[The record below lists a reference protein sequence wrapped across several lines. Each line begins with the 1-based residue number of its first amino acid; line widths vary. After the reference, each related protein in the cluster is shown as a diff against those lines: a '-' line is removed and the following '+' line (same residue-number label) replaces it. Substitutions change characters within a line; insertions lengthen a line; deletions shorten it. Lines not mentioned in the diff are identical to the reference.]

1 MPSLSISTLVG
12 VSNSSTPSPIS
23 SNAPKYSAKFCA
35 ARLRTPKVN
44 TTHASF
50 RSQYESQDMI
60 QIGEWQNGEGC
71 PASMFSGGLARE
83 AACDIIRQD
92 FFVRQPEDHRCCDN
106 PQTLMQA
113 L

>member
-71 PASMFSGGLARE
+71 PAAMFSGGSARE
-83 AACDIIRQD
+83 AACDIITARTFLYD
-92 FFVRQPEDHRCCDN
+92 NPEDHRCCDH
-106 PQTLMQA
+106 P
-113 L
+113 